1 MGRDHLLAVLYLYR
15 PRKERVGTLAL
26 IRPGRS
32 QDPIPALPPDVR
44 LCSSSSALQGHT
56 GGGSRNVKLSFPLPS
71 FLYHIAL
78 PIVISND
85 SLGITEHPSL
95 DQKT

>member
-1 MGRDHLLAVLYLYR
+1 MG
-15 PRKERVGTLAL
+15 
-26 IRPGRS
+26 
-32 QDPIPALPPDVR
+32 
-44 LCSSSSALQGHT
+44 
-56 GGGSRNVKLSFPLPS
+56 
-71 FLYHIAL
+71 IAL